1 MVFELLVSIVL
12 LSKFQI
18 IGGQD
23 IDNAVLPLV
32 LIPVGTGLC
41 CFIPGDS
48 SPEKTTLL
56 GSSCIWEAALLWKLG
71 STIGVLEELG
81 ITSSRQARKC

>member
-23 IDNAVLPLV
+23 IGNAVLPLV

-41 CFIPGDS
+41 CFIP
-48 SPEKTTLL
+48 
-56 GSSCIWEAALLWKLG
+56 
-71 STIGVLEELG
+71 
-81 ITSSRQARKC
+81 